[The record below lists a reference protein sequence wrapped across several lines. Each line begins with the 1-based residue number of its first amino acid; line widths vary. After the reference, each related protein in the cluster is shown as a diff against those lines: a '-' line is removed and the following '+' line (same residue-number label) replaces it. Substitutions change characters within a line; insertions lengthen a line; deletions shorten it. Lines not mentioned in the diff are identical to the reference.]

1 MAHFL
6 KKLRCVQ
13 IKIFLILCW
22 SRIFL
27 MGNSMS
33 RFLYFRLFNTVDS
46 KNINLAMTGLE
57 PRTYGVGSNRSA
69 NLATTKTEETIFYR

>member
-1 MAHFL
+1 
-6 KKLRCVQ
+6 
-13 IKIFLILCW
+13 
-22 SRIFL
+22 
-27 MGNSMS
+27 MS